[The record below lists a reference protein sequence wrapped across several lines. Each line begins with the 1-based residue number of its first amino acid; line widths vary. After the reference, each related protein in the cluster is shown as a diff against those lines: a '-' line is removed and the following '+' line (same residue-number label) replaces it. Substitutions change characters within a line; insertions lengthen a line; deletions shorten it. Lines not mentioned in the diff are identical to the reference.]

1 MRTKFK
7 TTVFWVIML
16 LATWLSMEGLS
27 LIAYRI
33 INRSAFSYPKA
44 LDKLN
49 AGISSSSPGLP
60 LGGLS
65 ELKWEGDLVEVLHP
79 YFGFVADPHQNNP
92 ELQVSDYGFLFS
104 DNASPIVKRS
114 PGKVIVGLFGG
125 SFSKLCYFSLKS
137 VLDRHSATLGKNF
150 IVINFATDGYKQ
162 PQQLMILNYLL
173 ALGAEFDVVINLD
186 GFNEVSLPPSENIP
200 NNVNPFYP
208 RKWDR
213 RTAKAISPVIL
224 RLVGYVETTKDR
236 KEKWAQMCKNHY
248 LYISPTLFLLWQH
261 RDNRLARTIY
271 ETIQKIITEGAQSQ
285 SYTMRGPTYA
295 YKNEEELFSDL
306 AEVWKRCSSQM
317 KSLCDANEAKYY
329 HFLQPN
335 QYVEGSKPMTEE
347 ERRQAVNKESRFAD
361 GAVKGYPFL
370 VKAGNGLQVA
380 GVKFTDLTMIFS
392 EHRELLYID
401 DCCHTNREGCDIV
414 AERIY
419 ETMYGK

>member
-1 MRTKFK
+1 
-7 TTVFWVIML
+7 ML
-16 LATWLSMEGLS
+16 LGTWLSMEVIS
-27 LIAYRI
+27 LVAYRI
-33 INRSAFSYPKA
+33 VNSSHFSYSKA
-44 LDKLN
+44 LSKLN
-49 AGISSSSPGLP
+49 ASISAAAPPRP

-65 ELKWEGDLVEVLHP
+65 ELRWEGDFVEVLHP

-92 ELQVSDYGFLFS
+92 ELRVSDFGFLFG

-125 SFSKLCYFSLKS
+125 SFSKFCYFPLKS
-137 VLDRHSATLGKNF
+137 ILDRHSPALGKEF
-150 IVINFATDGYKQ
+150 TVINFATDGYKQ
-162 PQQLMILNYLL
+162 PQQSMILNYLL
-173 ALGAEFDVVINLD
+173 ALGAEFDIVINLD

-200 NNVNPFYP
+200 SKVNPFYP

-224 RLVGYVETTKDR
+224 RLVGNVEAA
-236 KEKWAQMCKNHY
+236 KESREQWAQTVKKRHLY
-248 LYISPTLFLLWQH
+248 LSPTLFLAWQY
-261 RDNRLARTIY
+261 RDNKLARTVY
-271 ETIQKIITEGAQSQ
+271 ETIQKIIAEGAQSQ
-285 SYTMRGPTYA
+285 SYTMRGPMYA
-295 YKNEEELFSDL
+295 YKNEEELYSDL

-317 KSLCDANEAKYY
+317 KNLCDANGAKYY

-347 ERRQAVNKESRFAD
+347 ERRQAVNKESRFAE

-370 VKAGNGLQVA
+370 VKAGNRLQGA
-380 GVKFTDLTMIFS
+380 GVNFSDLTMIFS

-419 ETMYGK
+419 ETIYRQ